1 MKKVVIFGTGDM
13 AHLAHFF
20 LTNDSNYEV
29 AAFTINSEFIK
40 DQSFLNLPVVGF
52 EDIVNTYPPSEYDM
66 FVTLGPQDC
75 NELRETIYNQAKRK
89 AYKLISYISSK
100 ADYWQDM
107 KHGDNV
113 FIFQDTSIEPFV
125 EIGNNVI
132 LFGSKIG
139 YNVKIEDNCFIS
151 TATIGSEVVVRNNA
165 FIGINSSINPLLS
178 IGVKSI
184 IASGSLIKKDVDD
197 YSVNRMA

>member
-29 AAFTINSEFIK
+29 AAFTINLEFIK

-75 NELRETIYNQAKRK
+75 NELRETIYHQAKSK

-151 TATIGSEVVVRNNA
+151 TATIGSDVVVRNNA
-165 FIGINSSINPLLS
+165 FIGINSSISPLLS

-184 IASGSLIKKDVDD
+184 IASGSLIKKDIDD
-197 YSVNRMA
+197 YSVNQMA

>member
-29 AAFTINSEFIK
+29 AAFTINLEFIK

-52 EDIVNTYPPSEYDM
+52 EDVVNTYPPSEYDM

-151 TATIGSEVVVRNNA
+151 TATIGSDVVVRNNA
-165 FIGINSSINPLLS
+165 FIGINSSISPLLS

-184 IASGSLIKKDVDD
+184 IASGSLIKKDIDD
-197 YSVNRMA
+197 YSVNRMV

>member
-29 AAFTINSEFIK
+29 AAFTINLEFIK

-52 EDIVNTYPPSEYDM
+52 EDVVNTYPPSEYDM

-151 TATIGSEVVVRNNA
+151 TATIGSDVVVRNNA
-165 FIGINSSINPLLS
+165 FIGINSSISPLLS

-184 IASGSLIKKDVDD
+184 IASGSLIKKDIDD